1 MYMTRGQGGEAVIPW
16 QQKLEDH
23 WVKLRMAKT
32 KERKEKSKSTMSE
45 VVTRDYTI
53 HLHKR
58 LHRVGSKKKAPRAL
72 KEIRKFAKQ
81 QMGTED
87 VRIDYRLNE
96 QVWHRGIR
104 SVAGRIRV
112 RLARKRNEDEDS
124 PHKLYTLV
132 TYVPVPSFKGL
143 STENVETS
151 DS

>member
-1 MYMTRGQGGEAVIPW
+1 MGPFFFRTSLA
-16 QQKLEDH
+16 K
-23 WVKLRMAKT
+23 MAKA
-32 KERKEKSKSTMSE
+32 KDRKEKSKSE

-72 KEIRKFAKQ
+72 KEIRKFAMQ
-81 QMGTED
+81 QMGTQD
-87 VRIDYRLNE
+87 LRIDYRLNE
-96 QVWHRGIR
+96 QVWSRGIR

-132 TYVPVPSFKGL
+132 TYV
-143 STENVETS
+143 
-151 DS
+151 